1 MLKWLWL
8 TAVVVIADQ
17 LSKYLATHSLEM
29 FQPVNILPILNM
41 TLMHNEGA
49 AFSFLSSAGG
59 WQRWFFT
66 VLAIAVSLVIFNWL
80 RKLAPSE
87 KWQAVALSLILGGA
101 LGNVIDR
108 VLLGYVV
115 DFIDVFYTASSGCL
129 PLFVPVSQHGVTQC
143 HWPAF
148 NIADSAITIG
158 VVVLIL
164 EGLLGSFVHKG
175 SPQQDKEA
183 G

>member
-8 TAVVVIADQ
+8 TAVVVVLDQ
-17 LSKYLATHSLEM
+17 LSKYLASHNLEM
-29 FQPVNILPILNM
+29 FQPLNVLPVLNM

-66 VLAIAVSLVIFNWL
+66 VLAVLVSLVIFNWL
-80 RKLAPSE
+80 RKLQDTE
-87 KWQAVALSLILGGA
+87 KWQAVALALILGGA

-108 VLLGYVV
+108 MLLGHVV
-115 DFIDVFYTASSGCL
+115 DFIDVFYTASASCL
-129 PLFVPVSQHGVTQC
+129 PLFVPVSQHGVLQC

-148 NIADSAITIG
+148 NIADSAITVG

-164 EGLLGSFVHKG
+164 EGIISSFGQRHRPDG
-175 SPQQDKEA
+175 TT
-183 G
+183 